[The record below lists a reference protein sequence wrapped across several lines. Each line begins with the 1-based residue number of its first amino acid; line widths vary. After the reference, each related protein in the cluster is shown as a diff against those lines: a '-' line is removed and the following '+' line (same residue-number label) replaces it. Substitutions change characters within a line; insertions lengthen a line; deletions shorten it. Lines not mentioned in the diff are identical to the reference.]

1 MIIFDFLAEKAILS
15 AVDKCASDVVR
26 GLDMAKES
34 NRTEELLQ
42 DIIIVQL
49 GLAGVPGHNIRQIA
63 GVSMDRVTR
72 ILKALK
78 KARE

>member
-1 MIIFDFLAEKAILS
+1 
-15 AVDKCASDVVR
+15 
-26 GLDMAKES
+26 MAREP

-49 GLAGVPGHNIRQIA
+49 GLADVPGHSIRQIA